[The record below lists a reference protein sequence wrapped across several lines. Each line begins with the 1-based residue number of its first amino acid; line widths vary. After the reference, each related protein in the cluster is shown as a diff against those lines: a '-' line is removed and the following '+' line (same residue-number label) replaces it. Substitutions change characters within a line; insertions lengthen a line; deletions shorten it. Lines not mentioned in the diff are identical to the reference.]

1 MKIYTLSKKKILSQ
15 ILFRNK
21 FIKNKKTQRLFSI
34 NRKQP
39 LHFLFL
45 CFNFL
50 FLCFVGLFLCFI
62 FLKSRMDFPNQR
74 NDFAK

>member
-45 CFNFL
+45 CF
-50 FLCFVGLFLCFI
+50 VGLFLCFI